1 MGEKT
6 KRDMGETR
14 TPAGIEK
21 SEQNCTGVSNERK
34 HLLEL
39 SVCVCVC
46 VCVCVSVCLSVR
58 EDNALESS
66 TKVT

>member
-1 MGEKT
+1 MGE
-6 KRDMGETR
+6 RR
-14 TPAGIEK
+14 TPAGLK
-21 SEQNCTGVSNERK
+21 MSEQNCSPVSNERK

-46 VCVCVSVCLSVR
+46 VSVR